1 MFRKCLEMVE
11 QDDSVYPSI
20 RSSRGGGARRGR
32 AWLKTV
38 NVTLALGSDHFY
50 DGGEGGNPFLSQR
63 RLARSREL

>member
-38 NVTLALGSDHFY
+38 NVTVALGSDRFMMGVSAEIRHARY
-50 DGGEGGNPFLSQR
+50 DTLI
-63 RLARSREL
+63 AREL

>member
-1 MFRKCLEMVE
+1 MVE

-38 NVTLALGSDHFY
+38 DVTFTLGSDRFML
-50 DGGEGGNPFLSQR
+50 GGEGGNPSLTATLA
-63 RLARSREL
+63 LAREM